1 MSHLPTAALSNVR
14 SFAGRL
20 LAMASLPP
28 DLRAGQ
34 VLQVGPKTIVTPEV
48 RDHLRKWQV
57 KLERVTTVAAS
68 ANTPVVSEFVSP
80 MVWQIWQQMGTKSS
94 GPSYARQP
102 VARWMGQIDSRIAK
116 EVRQVACSQQLAD
129 ELAAGLVGPDQPARG
144 PSQLVFSDRPWEI
157 QRRLATKHGV
167 FSWHVPPGGTQVWEQ
182 AREAAPQVLLCS
194 PPLTSWIVR
203 QWVALLRRT

>member
-1 MSHLPTAALSNVR
+1 MSHLPTAAPSNVR

-20 LAMASLPP
+20 LAMADLPR
-28 DLRAGQ
+28 DLLAGQ

-57 KLERVTTVAAS
+57 KLERVTIAAAAKGSLTSEVAAS
-68 ANTPVVSEFVSP
+68 A
-80 MVWQIWQQMGTKSS
+80 WQIWWHTSNNRTA
-94 GPSYARQP
+94 PSRVRPASQS
-102 VARWMGQIDSRIAK
+102 WLGQFDPRLVR

-129 ELAAGLVGPDQPARG
+129 DVATGLVGQDQPSRG
-144 PSQLVFSDRPWEI
+144 PTQLVLSDRPWEI
-157 QRRLATKHGV
+157 QRRLASKHGV

-182 AREAAPQVLLCS
+182 AREAAPAVLLCS

-203 QWVALLRRT
+203 QWVALLKRA

>member
-14 SFAGRL
+14 YVAGRL
-20 LAMASLPP
+20 LAMANLPH

-34 VLQVGPKTIVTPEV
+34 VLQVGQKTIVTPEV

-57 KLERVTTVAAS
+57 KLERVTTAVAS
-68 ANTPVVSEFVSP
+68 GNTPVVTELGSP
-80 MVWQIWQQMGTKSS
+80 VQWQIWQQMGAKSS
-94 GPSYARQP
+94 APSAAKRS
-102 VARWMGQIDSRIAK
+102 VARWMEQIDSRIAQ

-129 ELAAGLVGPDQPARG
+129 ELAAGLLGPDQPARG
-144 PSQLVFSDRPWEI
+144 PSQLVLSDRPWEI
-157 QRRLATKHGV
+157 QRRLASKHGV
-167 FSWHVPPGGTQVWEQ
+167 FSWHVPPGGTQVWDQ

>member
-1 MSHLPTAALSNVR
+1 MTHLPTVAVPNAR

-20 LAMASLPP
+20 LAMASLPN

-34 VLQVGPKTIVTPEV
+34 VLQVGTKTIVTPEV

-57 KLERVTTVAAS
+57 KLERVTSVVTTAKMPSVS
-68 ANTPVVSEFVSP
+68 AIDSP
-80 MVWQIWQQMGTKSS
+80 RALQIWWQLGTIGSAQSS
-94 GPSYARQP
+94 ARQP
-102 VARWMGQIDSRIAK
+102 AASWMGQIDSRIAK

-129 ELAAGLVGPDQPARG
+129 ELATVFAGSDQSVRG

-157 QRRLATKHGV
+157 QRRLASKHGV

>member
-1 MSHLPTAALSNVR
+1 MTHLPTAAVPHAR

-20 LAMASLPP
+20 LAMASLPQ

-34 VLQVGPKTIVTPEV
+34 VLQVGQKTIVTPEV

-57 KLERVTTVAAS
+57 KLERVTNVVAT
-68 ANTPVVSEFVSP
+68 ANMPIVSESVSP
-80 MVWQIWQQMGTKSS
+80 RALQIWWQLGTKGSAQSS
-94 GPSYARQP
+94 ARQS
-102 VARWMGQIDSRIAK
+102 VASWMGQIDSRIAK
-116 EVRQVACSQQLAD
+116 EVRHVACSQQLAD
-129 ELAAGLVGPDQPARG
+129 ELAAVFVGSDQSLRG
-144 PSQLVFSDRPWEI
+144 PTQLVLSDRPWEV

-167 FSWHVPPGGTQVWEQ
+167 FSWNMPSGGTQVWEQ

>member
-1 MSHLPTAALSNVR
+1 MTHLPTAGMPNLR

-20 LAMASLPP
+20 LAMASLPQ

-34 VLQVGPKTIVTPEV
+34 VLQVGQKTIVTPEV

-57 KLERVTTVAAS
+57 KLERVTSAVAT
-68 ANTPVVSEFVSP
+68 ANTPIVSESVSP
-80 MVWQIWQQMGTKSS
+80 WALQIWWQLGTKLSAQSS
-94 GPSYARQP
+94 ARQP
-102 VARWMGQIDSRIAK
+102 VASWMGQIDSRIAK
-116 EVRQVACSQQLAD
+116 DVRQVACSQKLAD
-129 ELAAGLVGPDQPARG
+129 ELAAVLASNDQSLRG
-144 PSQLVFSDRPWEI
+144 PTQLVLSDRPWEV

-167 FSWHVPPGGTQVWEQ
+167 FSWNMPPGGTQVWEQ

-203 QWVALLRRT
+203 QWVALLKRT